1 MYADPTHIRD
11 NGVKIRLNDDELA
24 VVEALA
30 RFNQQQRAVFV
41 RKVLL
46 AGVQSMQKGNR
57 GAVAA

>member
-11 NGVKIRLNDDELA
+11 NEVKIRLNDDELA

-46 AGVQSMQKGNR
+46 AGVQDMQKGSR
-57 GAVAA
+57 GLQAA

>member
-11 NGVKIRLNDDELA
+11 NEVKIRLNDDELA
-24 VVEALA
+24 VIEALA

-46 AGVQSMQKGNR
+46 AGVQSMQKSSR
-57 GAVAA
+57 ALHAA

>member
-11 NGVKIRLNDDELA
+11 NEVKIRLNDDELA

-46 AGVQSMQKGNR
+46 AGVQSMQKGSR
-57 GAVAA
+57 ALQAA

>member
-1 MYADPTHIRD
+1 MYADPAHIRD
-11 NGVKIRLNDDELA
+11 NEVKIRLNDDELA

-46 AGVQSMQKGNR
+46 AGVQSMQKGSR
-57 GAVAA
+57 ELQAA

>member
-11 NGVKIRLNDDELA
+11 NEVKIRLNDDELA

>member
-11 NGVKIRLNDDELA
+11 NEVKIRLNDDELA

-46 AGVQSMQKGNR
+46 AGVQSMQQGSR
-57 GAVAA
+57 TPQAA